1 MKQRSFNGTGIVEKT
16 GDSEPRGSSGFPSGP
31 VPKPF
36 SYGTP
41 LEVAYQAKGKLDM
54 TGGVLHV
61 QMMKVSFLC
70 HGLTFAAILA
80 LAPGAVSQTAA
91 RVQGATTAPPALHM
105 LVPGFTV
112 RTLPVDLTNLVNLQY
127 RHDGVLVALGYNG
140 NIWLVRDSNGD
151 GLEDQASLFWEGKGK
166 ITAPIGMDLAPLGT
180 PHGNAVFFAC
190 KGKVMMVTDRDG
202 DGRAE
207 EERVLAEGWP
217 QARAGVDTA
226 SVCYD
231 PKDGAIYFG
240 LGVRWYDN
248 AYEIGPDGKAAND
261 LTSER
266 GAILRIS
273 PDFKSR
279 EKLCTGVR
287 WPIGLRF
294 NGAGDLFCTDQE
306 GATWLPN
313 GNPFDELLLI
323 EKGKHY
329 GFPPHHP
336 KHLPN
341 VIDEPSVFDYGPQ
354 HQSTCGLRFN
364 DPVDG
369 GKAFGPA
376 WWGGDALVAGESR
389 GKIYRTK
396 LVKSAAGYVAHN
408 EIIAALNQLTIDVT
422 LSPRGTLLVA
432 THSGAPD
439 WGTGPEGKGLIFEIA
454 AVAEPVPQPV
464 LTWSEAPGVFRVSW
478 DRAPAPEAARAMP
491 AGAGITRGLYVR
503 AGDRHETMWPGYEV
517 VKRQHMEAVTPVPVL
532 GSSWSA
538 DGRTLELRVPPQMAP
553 EHFNLT
559 LAGPLAAD
567 LHAELT
573 GVETAWKGDDGAA
586 WQGWT
591 PHLDSQVSRELTN
604 HSSPHTELHRH
615 LARPGELTLRTRLD
629 LWKMLRPAV
638 QPGASLDHEPAP
650 EEVTIAL
657 TSPDTPFTVKRGFGN
672 DAKAIASSPGQVTHD
687 VFLTVNPK
695 EREWLDLVV
704 NCRTTSGTAPNL
716 RLSWHT
722 RQDSHPRAMPLS
734 RFFLPWARPEA
745 SSSALALAPRPEI
758 QGGDWARGREIFL
771 SERALCSKC
780 HAVRGT
786 GGKMGPDL
794 SNLVSRDY
802 ASTLRDIHDP
812 SAVMNPDYL
821 THQVVLKDGR
831 EITAVPRAEGDDSVV
846 LGIGAGAELRVAKA
860 NIVSSRAIKSS
871 LMPAKLNEALG
882 PQDFRDLMAFLLTD
896 PPLMGVYAPG
906 TRPPPR
912 TPAEVRDVLA
922 GAPERSI
929 ALRPL
934 KVLLISGPKDHGPGE
949 HDYPRWRETW
959 GRLFTLAEKTE
970 LSLAFDWPTPAQW
983 ASADAVMFFRKGD
996 WSAERAKDL
1005 DAFLTRGGG
1014 AVFIHWAVEG
1024 GAQAPALAARIGFAS
1039 NSALTKYR
1047 HGPIGLVFDPALQHP
1062 IARNLQQVSFIDET
1076 YWNLIPS
1083 ADSAP
1088 KALAAAVEDG
1098 ASHPQCWIT
1107 EPATGGRI
1115 FVTLGGHYSWT
1126 FDDPVFRTL
1135 VLRGLAW
1142 SAKEPVDR
1150 FNNLVSAGLE

>member
-1 MKQRSFNGTGIVEKT
+1 MGSCPPDGKLASPQRVLHGPSMRLPHF
-16 GDSEPRGSSGFPSGP
+16 SSGLLLLAS
-31 VPKPF
+31 
-36 SYGTP
+36 
-41 LEVAYQAKGKLDM
+41 
-54 TGGVLHV
+54 
-61 QMMKVSFLC
+61 
-70 HGLTFAAILA
+70 LA
-80 LAPGAVSQTAA
+80 LVPSAVSQPDGRVARAKDTA
-91 RVQGATTAPPALHM
+91 PALHM

-140 NIWLVRDSNGD
+140 NIWLLRDTNGD
-151 GLEDQASLFWEGKGK
+151 GLEDEASLFWEGKGK
-166 ITAPIGMDLAPLGT
+166 VTAPIGMDLAPQGT
-180 PHGNAVFFAC
+180 PHGDAVFFAC

-217 QARAGVDTA
+217 LARAGVDAA

-231 PKDGAIYFG
+231 ARDGSVYFG

-248 AYEIGPDGKAAND
+248 AYEIGADGKAAND

-273 PDFKSR
+273 PDFKTR

-294 NGAGDLFCTDQE
+294 NAAGDLFCTDQE

-336 KHLPN
+336 KHLPH
-341 VIDEPSVFDYGPQ
+341 VIDEPSVYDYGPQ

-364 DPVDG
+364 DPVNG

-376 WWGGDALVAGESR
+376 WWAGDALVAGQSR

-396 LVKSAAGYVAHN
+396 LVKSAAGYVALN
-408 EIIAALNQLTIDVT
+408 EIIAALNQLTVDVT

-432 THSGAPD
+432 THSGEPD

-454 AVAEPVPQPV
+454 PAAEPVPQPV
-464 LTWSEAPGVFRVSW
+464 LAWSDAPGIFRVSW
-478 DRAPAPEAARAMP
+478 DRAPAPDAARAMLQ
-491 AGAGITRGLYVR
+491 GAAVTRGLYVR
-503 AGDRHETMWPGYEV
+503 AGDRFETMWPGYEV
-517 VKRQHMEAVTPVPVL
+517 VKRQLKEPVTPVPVL

-538 DGRTLELRVPPQMAP
+538 DGLTLELRVAPQVAP

-573 GVETAWKGDDGAA
+573 GVETAWKGEDGTV
-586 WQGWT
+586 WKGWT
-591 PHLDSQVSRELTN
+591 PHLDSQVTRELTRP
-604 HSSPHTELHRH
+604 SAPHAALQRH
-615 LARPGELTLRTRLD
+615 LAQPGELTLRTRLD
-629 LWKMLRPAV
+629 LWKMLRPAI
-638 QPGASLDHEPAP
+638 QPGASLDYEPAP

-657 TSPDTPFTVKRGFGN
+657 TSPDTPFSVKRGFGGN
-672 DAKAIASSPGQVTHD
+672 ARTIGSTPGQVTHD

-704 NCRTTSGTAPNL
+704 NCRTAAGTVPTLN
-716 RLSWHT
+716 LSWHT
-722 RQDSHPRAMPLS
+722 KQDSRTRALPLS
-734 RFFLPWARPEA
+734 RLFLPWARPEA
-745 SSSALALAPRPEI
+745 SASVLAFAPRPEI

-780 HAVRGT
+780 HTVRGT
-786 GGKMGPDL
+786 GGRMGPDL

-802 ASTLRDIHDP
+802 ASTLRDIDDP
-812 SAVMNPDYL
+812 SAVLNPDYL
-821 THQVVLKDGR
+821 THLVKLKDGR
-831 EITAVPRAEGDDSVV
+831 ELTAVPRTEADGSVV
-846 LGIGAGAELRVAKA
+846 LGIGAGAEIRVAKMD
-860 NIVSSRAIKSS
+860 IVSSSALKTS
-871 LMPAKLNEALG
+871 LMPAKLHEALG
-882 PQDFRDLMAFLLTD
+882 PQDFRDLMAFLLTE
-896 PPLMGVYAPG
+896 PPLMGVYAKG
-906 TRPPPR
+906 TPPPRR
-912 TPAEVRDVLA
+912 TPAEIRDVLA
-922 GAPERSI
+922 GAPVPP
-929 ALRPL
+929 AATRPL
-934 KVLLISGPKDHGPGE
+934 KVLLVSGPKDHGIGE

-959 GRLFTLAEKTE
+959 GRLFTLADKTE
-970 LSLAFDWPTPAQW
+970 ISLAFDWPTPSQW

-996 WSAERAKDL
+996 WSADRARDF
-1005 DAFLTRGGG
+1005 DAFLARGGG
-1014 AVFIHWAVEG
+1014 AVFIHWAVEAG
-1024 GAQAPALAARIGFAS
+1024 DQASALAARIGWAS
-1039 NSALTKYR
+1039 HSGLTKYR

-1062 IARNLQQVSFIDET
+1062 IARNVHQVSFIDET
-1076 YWNLIPS
+1076 YWNLVPHAGS
-1083 ADSAP
+1083 SP
-1088 KALAAAVEDG
+1088 RALASALEEG
-1098 ASHPQCWIT
+1098 APHPQCWVT

-1126 FDDPVFRTL
+1126 FDDPLFRTL